1 MATLPRHRT
10 VADVMTTRVHVAS
23 PLTPFKILVRLIEEN
38 KVSAIPIVDQHGI
51 PVGIVS
57 EADLLLKERRA
68 ELESATNLLHFRR
81 QARERAKSEGLVAT
95 DLMTTPPLS
104 IGIGATLTE
113 AARLM
118 QERNVRRLIVVEAGG
133 RIAGI
138 VSRSD
143 LLQVFLRSDEEL
155 RDEIVTKILTTI
167 TPDDAGDVG
176 VEVRYNVV
184 TLHGEVDRKSD
195 SEILERLTEE
205 LDGVVGVVN
214 LLSYRW
220 DDSSVLPASTL
231 RGGNRSQAI

>member
-10 VADVMTTRVHVAS
+10 VADVMTTRVHVAT

-68 ELESATNLLHFRR
+68 ELESGSNLLHLRR
-81 QARERAKSEGLVAT
+81 HARERSKAEGFVAS
-95 DLMTTPPLS
+95 DVMTSPPLS
-104 IGIGATLTE
+104 IGIGATLAD

-118 QERNVRRLIVVEAGG
+118 QERNVRRLIVVDAGG

-155 RDEIVTKILTTI
+155 RDEIVTKII
-167 TPDDAGDVG
+167 PAIVVDHNGDVG
-176 VEVRYNVV
+176 VDVRYNVV

-195 SEILERLTEE
+195 SEILGRLAEE
-205 LDGVVGVVN
+205 LDGVVDVIN
-214 LLSYRW
+214 LLSFRW
-220 DDSSVLPASTL
+220 DDTKVRPATAL
-231 RGGNRSQAI
+231 RGGIRFHAI

>member
-23 PLTPFKILVRLIEEN
+23 PTTPFKILVRLIEEN

-68 ELESATNLLHFRR
+68 ELESSTNLLHLRR
-81 QARERAKSEGLVAT
+81 QARERAKSEGLVAA
-95 DLMTTPPLS
+95 DLMTSPPLS
-104 IGIGATLTE
+104 IGMSATLTE
-113 AARLM
+113 TARLM
-118 QERNVRRLIVVEAGG
+118 QERNVRRLIVVDAGG

-155 RDEIVTKILTTI
+155 RDEIVDTLVPAI
-167 TPDDAGDVG
+167 TLDQGDGVG

-184 TLHGEVDRKSD
+184 TLHGEVDRRSD
-195 SEILERLTEE
+195 SEILGRLAGE
-205 LDGVVGVVN
+205 LDGVVDVVN

-220 DDSSVLPASTL
+220 DDSTVQPASAL
-231 RGGNRSQAI
+231 RGGNRFETF

>member
-1 MATLPRHRT
+1 MSTLPRHRT

-23 PLTPFKILVRLIEEN
+23 TLTPFKILVRLIEEN
-38 KVSAIPIVDQHGI
+38 KVSAIPIVDQLGN

-68 ELESATNLLHFRR
+68 ELESETNLLHLRR
-81 QARERAKSEGLVAT
+81 RARERAKSEGLVAS
-95 DLMTTPPLS
+95 DLMTSPPLS

-118 QERNVRRLIVVEAGG
+118 QERNVRRLIVVDVGG

-155 RDEIVTKILTTI
+155 RDEIVTKIVPAIIL
-167 TPDDAGDVG
+167 DQYDGVG

-195 SEILERLTEE
+195 AEILGRLAEE
-205 LDGVVGVVN
+205 LDGVVDVIN
-214 LLSYRW
+214 LLKYRW
-220 DDSSVLPASTL
+220 DDTSLRPATAL
-231 RGGNRSQAI
+231 R